1 MGQTFYLLLGF
12 MAIAIFMALMLFW
25 RGDRNKMYLIYIL
38 LLFPFSALNYF
49 PSFISPNLFD
59 YVTILFIILF
69 YTPRKGS
76 FKYGKLYLSIFILL
90 TIVSLIGI
98 LNAETLSKDTL
109 TSLVQY
115 FTIFG
120 FAKILIDECIADE
133 RFFYTVL
140 GALKIPLIISL
151 LFLVG
156 QFIYGPGFTFERT
169 QNSNVLS
176 GMTTRFPGFFQ
187 DPQKFA
193 QFLAM
198 SSLLLLVKEKG
209 KNTVSVFNM
218 ILLVISVIALLF
230 TGGRA
235 GFGGWAAG
243 VFILVL
249 LGSRQYKFAVIAACT
264 VLFIVIYNYAD
275 EFPMFNRLSSLGD
288 DYDFRFSIWQD
299 AFGIFKDN
307 PVFGIGMGNY
317 ANYVSVHN
325 PDQVW
330 YADNSFSYFDHP
342 ESGYL
347 KFLTEFGITGF
358 IAVISLI
365 FMPVFKGFRTF
376 LKSGETNILIL
387 IAVIISWLVGFYTL
401 YSIDDGRIKILIVT
415 VICLLITSNKWNES
429 DVKE

>member
-1 MGQTFYLLLGF
+1 MG
-12 MAIAIFMALMLFW
+12 I
-25 RGDRNKMYLIYIL
+25 
-38 LLFPFSALNYF
+38 
-49 PSFISPNLFD
+49 ISPNLFD
-59 YVTILFIILF
+59 VVTIIFILLF
-69 YTPRKGS
+69 YTPRRVS
-76 FKYGKLYLSIFILL
+76 FRYGKLYLYTFIVL
-90 TIVSLIGI
+90 TIVSVIGI
-98 LNAETLSKDTL
+98 LNAETLTKDTL

-198 SSLLLLVKEKG
+198 SSLLLLVKAKD

-249 LGSRQYKFAVIAACT
+249 LGSRQYKFAVIATCT
-264 VLFIVIYNYAD
+264 VLFVVIYNYAD